1 MMPHTN
7 LMYIK
12 HSSRGAELILQSSNK
27 SVELSLVELYSFLKG
42 KLSSN
47 SSEGTCQELLTGSP
61 QRLRCHNT
69 VCSTARTRG
78 QKNILCRGHCRRET
92 HYIGS
97 VKGKPFYTTV
107 VMFCLSFLLI
117 STNYDYS
124 SCIWF
129 PCCSAWLT
137 LSSWDHQSKPTSSR
151 TNCINISTL
160 APLASPCFISWH
172 LVSCQ
177 FCYLKNATRLWK
189 QTLETCWAILA
200 SSRIPQLEVFDTPT
214 SGPPTFSWPHWR
226 KLNSSAAS
234 LKWPA
239 KRIAHERTKQNSITW
254 WVALHLFWGVV
265 QSCISRQP
273 KKTPHK
279 PPRNLVLL
287 VGVKIKMMLHHD
299 LQYYIVTI
307 YFALG
312 ITIGIIDC
320 RLSAMLPTKINPILI
335 YPDISLLA

>member
-1 MMPHTN
+1 
-7 LMYIK
+7 
-12 HSSRGAELILQSSNK
+12 
-27 SVELSLVELYSFLKG
+27 
-42 KLSSN
+42 
-47 SSEGTCQELLTGSP
+47 
-61 QRLRCHNT
+61 
-69 VCSTARTRG
+69 
-78 QKNILCRGHCRRET
+78 
-92 HYIGS
+92 
-97 VKGKPFYTTV
+97 
-107 VMFCLSFLLI
+107 MFCLSFLLI

-200 SSRIPQLEVFDTPT
+200 SSPVPQLEVFDTPT

-239 KRIAHERTKQNSITW
+239 KRIAHERTKHNRITW

-265 QSCISRQP
+265 QSCISRQLR
-273 KKTPHK
+273 KTPHK
-279 PPRNLVLL
+279 PPRNLVL
-287 VGVKIKMMLHHD
+287 GVKIKMMLHHD
-299 LQYYIVTI
+299 FQYYIVTI

-320 RLSAMLPTKINPILI
+320 RLLAMLPTKNQPH
-335 YPDISLLA
+335 PDIPWYIITGLVKHIHPSVQSNLRVLTDPSKSNATSHWDAFTQALIAWSFGRDMLWPSLSKLVVARRFLLCWPWGP

>member
-1 MMPHTN
+1 
-7 LMYIK
+7 
-12 HSSRGAELILQSSNK
+12 
-27 SVELSLVELYSFLKG
+27 
-42 KLSSN
+42 
-47 SSEGTCQELLTGSP
+47 
-61 QRLRCHNT
+61 
-69 VCSTARTRG
+69 
-78 QKNILCRGHCRRET
+78 
-92 HYIGS
+92 
-97 VKGKPFYTTV
+97 
-107 VMFCLSFLLI
+107 MFCLSFLLI

-226 KLNSSAAS
+226 KWNSSAAS

-239 KRIAHERTKQNSITW
+239 KRIAHERTKHYSITW

-265 QSCISRQP
+265 QSCISRQLR
-273 KKTPHK
+273 KTPHK
-279 PPRNLVLL
+279 PPRNLVL
-287 VGVKIKMMLHHD
+287 GVKINMMLHHD
-299 LQYYIVTI
+299 FCSTIFLII

-320 RLSAMLPTKINPILI
+320 RLLAMLPTKINPILI
-335 YPDISLLA
+335 YPEISLLA